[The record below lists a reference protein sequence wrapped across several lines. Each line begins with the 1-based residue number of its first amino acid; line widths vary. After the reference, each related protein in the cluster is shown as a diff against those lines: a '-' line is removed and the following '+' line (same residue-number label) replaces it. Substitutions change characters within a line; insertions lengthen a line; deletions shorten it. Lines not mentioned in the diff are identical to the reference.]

1 LARSSLPARLW
12 AQWLHYQR
20 AARAARLALTEYRT
34 GANMS
39 NRSSSS
45 RRNTFVS
52 FSGIDGAGKSTQIE
66 NLHNY
71 LHQAGLRVRIMQFWD
86 EVAVLKRMRE
96 FSSHTLFDSE
106 QGIGTPEKPV
116 NRRDKNVRSW
126 YMTPVRF
133 FLCLLDAMH
142 LRRIVRRVLKSADFD
157 VLICDRYLYDQ
168 LATLWLH
175 GRLSQIYI
183 RLLLTIVPHP
193 DVAYVLDANPAE
205 ARERKPE
212 YPLEFLNRYRAAYLG
227 LSKLAH
233 MTVIAPGPAP
243 DVAQDVILELLR
255 KLPLST
261 TQASLQIPSWDEKT
275 GMNVSSSLP

>member
-1 LARSSLPARLW
+1 MSTLPSSP
-12 AQWLHYQR
+12 
-20 AARAARLALTEYRT
+20 
-34 GANMS
+34 
-39 NRSSSS
+39 
-45 RRNTFVS
+45 RRNIFVS

-66 NLHNY
+66 NLYNY
-71 LHQAGLRVRIMQFWD
+71 LREAGLRVRIMEFWD

-142 LRRIVRRVLKSADFD
+142 LRRIVRRVLASDDFD
-157 VLICDRYLYDQ
+157 VVIFDRYLYDQ

-183 RLLLTIVPHP
+183 WLLLAIVPHP

-212 YPLEFLNRYRAAYLG
+212 YPIEFLNSYRTAYLA
-227 LSKLAH
+227 LSKRAH
-233 MTVIAPGPAP
+233 MTVIAPGPP
-243 DVAQDVILELLR
+243 SQVARDVIQEVVK
-255 KLPLST
+255 KLPPGAA
-261 TQASLQIPSWDEKT
+261 QASARIPSWIEKT

>member
-1 LARSSLPARLW
+1 
-12 AQWLHYQR
+12 
-20 AARAARLALTEYRT
+20 
-34 GANMS
+34 MS
-39 NRSSSS
+39 NLPSSPQ
-45 RRNTFVS
+45 RNFFVS

-71 LHQAGLRVRIMQFWD
+71 LREAGLRVHVMQFWD

-106 QGIGTPEKPV
+106 KGIGTPEKPV

-133 FLCLLDAMH
+133 FLCFLDALH
-142 LRRIVRRVLKSADFD
+142 LRRIVRRVLASEHFD
-157 VLICDRYLYDQ
+157 VVIFDRFLYDQ

-193 DVAYVLDANPAE
+193 DVAYVLDAKPAE

-212 YPLEFLNRYRAAYLG
+212 YPLEFLNNYRTAYLA
-227 LSKLAH
+227 LSRLAH
-233 MTVIAPGPAP
+233 MTVIAPGPSP
-243 DVAQDVILELLR
+243 QVAHDVIQELVEEF
-255 KLPLST
+255 
-261 TQASLQIPSWDEKT
+261 PSSPVQPQQDWAPP
-275 GMNVSSSLP
+275 SSCAQSRSSYW